1 MKQNHTDSVRAKG
14 VKFQTENNDS
24 DEEASEASKTDNK
37 SAVYNTVETAKSA
50 AFKAFN
56 ECDSLYRVGTE
67 NDPFAKK
74 TDTVAGILQIL
85 KKLQG
90 IAG

>member
-1 MKQNHTDSVRAKG
+1 MKQNHTDSARAKG
-14 VKFQTENNDS
+14 VKFETDNLDS
-24 DEEASEASKTDNK
+24 DEDASEASKTDNR
-37 SAVYNTVETAKSA
+37 SAVYNTVETAKST

-56 ECDSLYRVGTE
+56 ECDTLFRVVTE

-90 IAG
+90 TAG